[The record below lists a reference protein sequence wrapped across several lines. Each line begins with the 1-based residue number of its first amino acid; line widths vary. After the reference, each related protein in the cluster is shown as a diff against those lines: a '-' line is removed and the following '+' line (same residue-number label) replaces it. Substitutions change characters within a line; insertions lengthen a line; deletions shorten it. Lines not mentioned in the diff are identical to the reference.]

1 MKIYKVIIACQSI
14 VILLLLMALSLVT
27 IYKLDKVLVEI
38 KKIEQSTES
47 FAKTVEVYQA
57 LNAPQGYTPQVQ

>member
-14 VILLLLMALSLVT
+14 VILLLLMVLSLVT

-47 FAKTVEVYQA
+47 FAKTVEVYQT